1 MTIEVLVPGIVPTP
15 RSPRTVVATL
25 TARKAVRSGMIWGCI
40 FGLAIASSAISY
52 TRLYKTSAQRNA
64 LASAYGSNKA
74 TATLFGPAPRLQT
87 VAGFTAFKIGM
98 TLMVLGAV
106 WGLLTS
112 TRLLRGEED
121 NGRWELLLTGQ
132 TTRSGATGQALAGLA
147 SGLAALFALTAV
159 ITVITGLDASVSIAV
174 RPGIYFALA
183 MVATALMFL
192 TIGAVTSQLAAT
204 RRQAAAYAAVVLGV
218 AYAIRMIADA
228 GIGLHKLIWLSPLGW
243 VEELQPLTAPQPLV
257 LVPIALL
264 TAALAA
270 AAVQLA
276 GRRDIGES
284 IIADRPHT
292 RSQLRLLVSPAGLAV
307 RLMRASVLGWVVAI
321 AVSGLLYGVIAKSA
335 GATIHGSSVHGVF
348 ARLGVPESGAAA
360 VLGVCFLVLAVL
372 VSFVAA
378 GQLTMVRSEEATGRL
393 DHLLVQPVSRARW
406 LGGRWLVAV
415 IVLLG
420 CGLCAGLFAWLGSA
434 SQHAGVALVTLL
446 GSGVNLVPPA
456 IVILGVGVLA
466 FGFAP
471 RSTSAVV
478 YGYLGWSL
486 LVVVVGGI
494 GAADRWA
501 LDTSVFHQMA
511 SSPAVPPD
519 WSTNGVMVLVG
530 ILAAL
535 VGGGAF
541 IRRDV
546 QGA

>member
-264 TAALAA
+264 TSGPGRGRCS
-270 AAVQLA
+270 A
-276 GRRDIGES
+276 GR
-284 IIADRPHT
+284 
-292 RSQLRLLVSPAGLAV
+292 PAGY
-307 RLMRASVLGWVVAI
+307 R
-321 AVSGLLYGVIAKSA
+321 
-335 GATIHGSSVHGVF
+335 
-348 ARLGVPESGAAA
+348 
-360 VLGVCFLVLAVL
+360 
-372 VSFVAA
+372 
-378 GQLTMVRSEEATGRL
+378 
-393 DHLLVQPVSRARW
+393 
-406 LGGRWLVAV
+406 
-415 IVLLG
+415 
-420 CGLCAGLFAWLGSA
+420 
-434 SQHAGVALVTLL
+434 
-446 GSGVNLVPPA
+446 
-456 IVILGVGVLA
+456 
-466 FGFAP
+466 
-471 RSTSAVV
+471 
-478 YGYLGWSL
+478 
-486 LVVVVGGI
+486 
-494 GAADRWA
+494 
-501 LDTSVFHQMA
+501 
-511 SSPAVPPD
+511 
-519 WSTNGVMVLVG
+519 
-530 ILAAL
+530 
-535 VGGGAF
+535 
-541 IRRDV
+541 
-546 QGA
+546 